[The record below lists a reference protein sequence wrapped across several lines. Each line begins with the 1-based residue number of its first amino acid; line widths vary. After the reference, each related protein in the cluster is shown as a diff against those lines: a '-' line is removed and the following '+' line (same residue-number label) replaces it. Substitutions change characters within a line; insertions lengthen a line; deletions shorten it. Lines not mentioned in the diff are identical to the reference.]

1 MVLTFYHV
9 EAFKVAPSL
18 VGAAKKLLATFANG
32 GLETHCL
39 GSHRCLC
46 QNSAKNLSVTLVVS
60 EARQFERL
68 YLYLYNQQAILAS
81 PFPPAVA
88 DPSKIKA
95 GYAR

>member
-1 MVLTFYHV
+1 MLRRLKLRLRLCGSG
-9 EAFKVAPSL
+9 EKVISN
-18 VGAAKKLLATFANG
+18 VRQW

-39 GSHRCLC
+39 GNHRCLC

-68 YLYLYNQQAILAS
+68 CLYLYNQQAILAS

-88 DPSKIKA
+88 DLSKIKA